1 MDIYVY
7 SDESGVFDV
16 THNKFYI
23 FGGILFLS
31 KTEKDN
37 QIRKYLAA
45 ECNIRI
51 SEKVNIYQELKASF
65 VSNKSK
71 SKLYKSLKDCEKFG
85 AIINQTYLNEN
96 IFQTKKHKQRYLD
109 YAYKIA
115 IKRKF
120 EYMISIG
127 QINPLEIENIYF
139 FVDEHT
145 TATDGLYELRESML
159 QEFKEG
165 MFTSNFQTFKEPIFP
180 NLKNLDVKFCNS
192 SKKPLIRAADI
203 VSNRLYYATVNADL
217 ENLDKTKLHITRL
230 P

>member
-1 MDIYVY
+1 M
-7 SDESGVFDV
+7 
-16 THNKFYI
+16 
-23 FGGILFLS
+23 
-31 KTEKDN
+31 
-37 QIRKYLAA
+37 
-45 ECNIRI
+45 
-51 SEKVNIYQELKASF
+51 
-65 VSNKSK
+65 
-71 SKLYKSLKDCEKFG
+71 
-85 AIINQTYLNEN
+85 IN
-96 IFQTKKHKQRYLD
+96 
-109 YAYKIA
+109 
-115 IKRKF
+115 
-120 EYMISIG
+120 IG
-127 QINPLEIENIYF
+127 QINPFEIENIYF

-217 ENLDKTKLHITRL
+217 ENLDKTKFYITRL